1 MFAMNQ
7 AVDKH
12 LIFVD
17 LHVLGDP
24 LHARRR
30 TPDKGHVSLNLPRV
44 LLALDQLRLLL
55 PIADK
60 LCLPLAKITTPAAA
74 RPMRSTCATRC
85 NRLELFNTSDLGF
98 LFISS
103 YLLAQENHFHL
114 GCPARAS
121 CGLCRGSKSLDKH

>member
-17 LHVLGDP
+17 LHVLGDS

-60 LCLPLAKITTPAAA
+60 LCLPLFLDLLYALH
-74 RPMRSTCATRC
+74 RP
-85 NRLELFNTSDLGF
+85 D
-98 LFISS
+98 
-103 YLLAQENHFHL
+103 
-114 GCPARAS
+114 
-121 CGLCRGSKSLDKH
+121 